1 MIYYCRI
8 KGEKIQKEKEKKMQE
23 KKRLI
28 LIVIFI
34 LTIAITNL
42 IMMQSVQAVEQ
53 TRSTD
58 IDNIDEEKYTG
69 IKQMINDLQQK
80 HPNWN
85 FKILYT
91 GIEWNEVIINE
102 YVGHGGSPRNLVPV
116 GAAYT
121 GEWVCESCTENKFY
135 DNGNWRCASK
145 TALEYMMDARNSI
158 NNSDI
163 FQFMELT
170 YQECTLEN
178 IKPMVTGT
186 FLDNESY
193 INAILEAGKAHNV
206 SPYYIVAL
214 AIQEQGKSGST
225 TISGKYS
232 GYEGYYNIF
241 NINAS
246 GNSKEAIIKNA
257 LSYAKQKEWNSLEK
271 AINGGVE
278 KISTSYI
285 ARGQDTLYLQKFD
298 VDNSDE
304 KLYWHQYQQNIMA
317 AQNEGVTIRKT
328 FEEINSIES
337 SYTFVIPVY
346 ENMPQETCKKPLKD
360 TIVDITNTEQL
371 RVNVS
376 SSLNL
381 RATPAGEVISKL
393 YADEI
398 VFRLEK
404 ATEKVNGTYWD
415 KVMKENGVIGY
426 VARETYDYEEKYKLY
441 LVPINQEKE
450 ELPENNPEQKPPE
463 DNPEE
468 KPEEDSTILPEVSN
482 EKIKINSE
490 SKQVTILPETDIQEV
505 INLVGKDIKVTD
517 KNGKLLEKT
526 SIPGTGCKIN
536 DIYTL
541 VIIGDVNGD
550 GKINSG
556 DLFNIQK
563 HLIQN
568 TEIDVYIKT
577 AMDANKDGKINS
589 GDLFVVQ
596 KHLLGKGNI
605 SLK

>member
-1 MIYYCRI
+1 
-8 KGEKIQKEKEKKMQE
+8 MQE
-23 KKRLI
+23 KKKLI

-34 LTIAITNL
+34 LTFAIINL
-42 IMMQSVQAVEQ
+42 IMTKAVQAVEQ
-53 TRSTD
+53 TRSAD
-58 IDNIDEEKYTG
+58 IDKIDEQKYTG
-69 IKQMINDLQQK
+69 IKQMIKDMQQQ
-80 HPNWN
+80 HPDWN

-91 GIEWNEVIINE
+91 GIEWDEVITNE

-116 GAAYT
+116 GSQYT

-178 IKPMVTGT
+178 IKPMVAGT

-214 AIQEQGKSGST
+214 AIQEQGKLGST
-225 TISGKYS
+225 TISGTYS
-232 GYEGYYNIF
+232 EYEGYYNIF

-246 GNSKEAIIKNA
+246 GNNKETIIKNA
-257 LSYAKQKEWNSLEK
+257 LSYAKQKEWDTLEK

-346 ENMPQETCKKPLKD
+346 ENMPQEVCKKPQKD
-360 TIVDITNTEQL
+360 SIVDTTNTEQL
-371 RVNVS
+371 RVNVG

-393 YADEI
+393 YANEI

-404 ATEKVNGTYWD
+404 ATEKVSGTYWD
-415 KVMKENGVIGY
+415 KVMKENGIIGY

-441 LVPINQEKE
+441 LVPINQEQE
-450 ELPENNPEQKPPE
+450 ELPENNPEQKPSE
-463 DNPEE
+463 DNQ
-468 KPEEDSTILPEVSN
+468 EEDPTILPEVSN
-482 EKIKINSE
+482 EKIKIKPE
-490 SKQVTILPETDIQEV
+490 SNQIILKPGVTLKEIAD
-505 INLVGKDIKVTD
+505 LVQKEITAKSKDGNNIEHSSTV
-517 KNGKLLEKT
+517 
-526 SIPGTGCKIN
+526 GTGSIIN
-536 DIYTL
+536 DKYT
-541 VIIGDVNGD
+541 VIMLGDVNED
-550 GKINSG
+550 GKLSATDYVFIKNHIMQTKEIE
-556 DLFNIQK
+556 DTTCIKAADMNEDQK
-563 HLIQN
+563 ISATDYVWVKN
-568 TEIDVYIKT
+568 YI
-577 AMDANKDGKINS
+577 MN
-589 GDLFVVQ
+589 
-596 KHLLGKGNI
+596 
-605 SLK
+605 